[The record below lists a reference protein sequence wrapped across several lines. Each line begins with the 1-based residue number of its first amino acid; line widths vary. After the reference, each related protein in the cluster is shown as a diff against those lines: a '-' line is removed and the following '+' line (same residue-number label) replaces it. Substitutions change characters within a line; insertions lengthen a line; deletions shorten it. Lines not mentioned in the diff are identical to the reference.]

1 MSDSRL
7 LTPRDLAEAIGT
19 SESSVRRWLDAGSV
33 KVTRT
38 AGGHRRIDI
47 TEALRFIR
55 DSGATVVRP
64 EILNLTGVRRRI
76 AAPRQDAGAAAL
88 FEALVA
94 GSAEVARGRLASWY
108 LEGRPV
114 AEIIDAPVRLA
125 MERVGEL
132 WLHSTSGI
140 LEEHRASAACFD
152 ALTHLRQLLV
162 KPAASA
168 PLAVGGAPE
177 GDYYLIPSLAA
188 SIVLRDAGLRTQNYG
203 ANTPVDALARAA
215 LEHEAQLIWLSFS
228 VVPEDSV
235 MRQFNRAARMLKGS
249 HVQCVIGGRFVP
261 QNSSTIRHVRR
272 MASMTELAAFAATL
286 R

>member
-1 MSDSRL
+1 

-76 AAPRQDAGAAAL
+76 AAPRQDAGADAL

-94 GSAEVARGRLASWY
+94 GSAEVARGLLASWY

-132 WLHSTSGI
+132 
-140 LEEHRASAACFD
+140 
-152 ALTHLRQLLV
+152 
-162 KPAASA
+162 
-168 PLAVGGAPE
+168 
-177 GDYYLIPSLAA
+177 
-188 SIVLRDAGLRTQNYG
+188 
-203 ANTPVDALARAA
+203 
-215 LEHEAQLIWLSFS
+215 
-228 VVPEDSV
+228 
-235 MRQFNRAARMLKGS
+235 
-249 HVQCVIGGRFVP
+249 
-261 QNSSTIRHVRR
+261 
-272 MASMTELAAFAATL
+272 
-286 R
+286 